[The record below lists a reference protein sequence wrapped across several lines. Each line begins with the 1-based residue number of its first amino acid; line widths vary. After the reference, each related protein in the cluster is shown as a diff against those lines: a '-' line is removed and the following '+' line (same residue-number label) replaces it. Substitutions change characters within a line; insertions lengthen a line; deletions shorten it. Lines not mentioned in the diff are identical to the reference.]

1 VKKYKDTLIFLIKFF
16 TTYFI
21 LALFYNTYLESSQQ
35 KKDIFKT
42 SSITTKVASQ
52 TTEVLTF
59 FGYDAHFVQHENEMS
74 AKLLIRD
81 TYTSRVTEGCNSL
94 SLIILFI
101 SFIIAFAGSIKA
113 TVFFILFGSILI
125 YTINVLRIALLSV
138 LVYQFPSHIGILHN
152 LVFPAIIYG
161 TIFMLW
167 VLWVHK
173 FSNFKR

>member
-1 VKKYKDTLIFLIKFF
+1 MKKHKNTLIFLIKFF
-16 TTYFI
+16 AIYFI
-21 LALFYNTYLESSQQ
+21 LTLLYATYLESSQQ

-59 FGYDAHFVQHENEMS
+59 FGYDTHFVQHENEMS
-74 AKLLIRD
+74 VKLFLAGTNI
-81 TYTSRVTEGCNSL
+81 SRITEGCNSV

-113 TVFFILFGSILI
+113 TVFFTLFGSILI
-125 YTINVLRIALLSV
+125 YVINILRIALLSV
-138 LVYQFPSHIGILHN
+138 LIYKYPNKIEILHN

-167 VLWVHK
+167 VIWVHK
-173 FSNFKR
+173 FSNLKR

>member
-1 VKKYKDTLIFLIKFF
+1 VKKHKNTLIFLIKFF
-16 TTYFI
+16 AIYFI
-21 LALFYNTYLESSQQ
+21 LTLLYATYLESSQQ

-59 FGYDAHFVQHENEMS
+59 FGYDTHFVQHENEMS
-74 AKLLIRD
+74 VKLFLAGTNI
-81 TYTSRVTEGCNSL
+81 SRITEGCNSV

-113 TVFFILFGSILI
+113 TVFFTLFGSILI
-125 YTINVLRIALLSV
+125 YVINILRIALLSV
-138 LVYQFPSHIGILHN
+138 LIYKYPNKIEILHN

-167 VLWVHK
+167 VIWVHK
-173 FSNFKR
+173 FSNLKR

>member
-1 VKKYKDTLIFLIKFF
+1 VKKHKDTLIFLIKFF
-16 TTYFI
+16 AIYFI
-21 LALFYNTYLESSQQ
+21 LALLYATYLESSQQ

-59 FGYDAHFVQHENEMS
+59 FGYDMHFVQHENEMS
-74 AKLLIRD
+74 VKLFLAGTNI
-81 TYTSRVTEGCNSL
+81 SRITEGCNSV

-101 SFIIAFAGSIKA
+101 SFIVAFAGSIKA
-113 TVFFILFGSILI
+113 TVFFTLFGSILI
-125 YTINVLRIALLSV
+125 YVINILRIALLSV
-138 LVYQFPSHIGILHN
+138 LIYKYPNKIEILHN

-167 VLWVHK
+167 VVWVHK
-173 FSNFKR
+173 FSNLKR